1 MTSTGTV
8 INIDNKTLLELL
20 EKETAIIDIRREE
33 EWKETGI
40 IYGSYLLTLFNE
52 NKEMINPEEWVKK
65 VGRLVPIDK
74 AVILLCRLGNRTI
87 PACQL
92 LADAGYSKVYN
103 VTAGI
108 TAWIAEGMPI
118 EKYNLR

>member
-8 INIDNKTLLELL
+8 INIDNKTLQELL

-52 NKEMINPEEWVKK
+52 NKEMINPEEWVEK

-74 AVILLCRLGNRTI
+74 SVILLCRLGNRTI

-92 LADAGYSKVYN
+92 LADAGYSKIYN

-118 EKYNLR
+118 EKFNLR

>member
-1 MTSTGTV
+1 
-8 INIDNKTLLELL
+8 
-20 EKETAIIDIRREE
+20 
-33 EWKETGI
+33 
-40 IYGSYLLTLFNE
+40 
-52 NKEMINPEEWVKK
+52 MINPEEWVKK

-74 AVILLCRLGNRTI
+74 SVILLCRLGNRTI

-92 LADAGYSKVYN
+92 LADAGYSKIYN

-118 EKYNLR
+118 EKFNLR

>member
-74 AVILLCRLGNRTI
+74 SVILLCRLGNRTI

-92 LADAGYSKVYN
+92 LADAGYSKIYN

-118 EKYNLR
+118 EKFNLR